1 MSSNVDQELKLAKKY
16 LAEGDTGAAEVV
28 FRRVLAQF
36 PKNHAAQTGLKT
48 LLSHQQ
54 KDKIRTVAPPQS
66 AVQAVIGLYHAGR
79 LQEAVVHGE
88 ELARQYPHYFEIYNI
103 LAAANLSLGKAEAS
117 LKYYNKALQIKP
129 DFPDAYNNMGILLY
143 EQGKL
148 DQAIANYQKA
158 ILIEPDFAD
167 AYFNLGNAFKQKGD
181 LIKAVQNY
189 QKSLLIQP
197 DDAEVLLNYGHAL
210 SGDGQFEK
218 AIEAYQRALQLQPEL
233 VDAQISLAKA
243 LMRKIHVGNSEGESL
258 DGAGPEIN
266 VAEYHNSMGVEL
278 ADKGA
283 VDAAISSYKQALKI
297 MPDYAEAYNN
307 LGLVL
312 MKKGQIATAKKNFER
327 AVEIKQDFAAGH
339 FNLGNCLLRKD
350 NFERAI
356 ASYQAALT
364 IDETYAEAHNNLGN
378 AYSKSKQPDLA
389 IKSYKAALRL
399 KPNYTDAYLN
409 LGSLQL
415 EYGHFDAAI
424 GSYQQALRVDPT
436 HAIAHSFLAY
446 IQKYDGS
453 EPHIRQ
459 MKALYQ
465 DTETSDDDRIHLG
478 FALGKVLE
486 DASDFEMSFQFLR
499 QGNHLRKKQL
509 RYDLS
514 HDRRLFSQIKTMFE
528 NRSADQIKRPTGSSQ
543 KQPIF
548 IVGMPRS
555 GTSLIEQIIS
565 SHSMVYGAGELETLA
580 RLIGQFNP
588 FQWYFSAD
596 DLSKLGQA
604 YLRSLRGFETNK
616 PLISDKMPLNFRWI
630 GFILSVL
637 PEAKIIHV
645 QRDAKAT
652 CWSIFKQYFWDAGNG
667 YAYDMKDL
675 CEYYKMY
682 RDLMGFWHSKYP
694 GKIYDLNYERLT
706 EDQETE
712 TRKLISYL
720 NLNWEDKCLDFHKNK
735 RSVKTASNV
744 QVREKMY
751 TGSSQKWRH
760 YEPYLAEMLRGLE
773 RC

>member
-1 MSSNVDQELKLAKKY
+1 M
-16 LAEGDTGAAEVV
+16 
-28 FRRVLAQF
+28 
-36 PKNHAAQTGLKT
+36 
-48 LLSHQQ
+48 
-54 KDKIRTVAPPQS
+54 
-66 AVQAVIGLYHAGR
+66 
-79 LQEAVVHGE
+79 
-88 ELARQYPHYFEIYNI
+88 
-103 LAAANLSLGKAEAS
+103 
-117 LKYYNKALQIKP
+117 
-129 DFPDAYNNMGILLY
+129 
-143 EQGKL
+143 
-148 DQAIANYQKA
+148 
-158 ILIEPDFAD
+158 
-167 AYFNLGNAFKQKGD
+167 
-181 LIKAVQNY
+181 
-189 QKSLLIQP
+189 
-197 DDAEVLLNYGHAL
+197 
-210 SGDGQFEK
+210 
-218 AIEAYQRALQLQPEL
+218 
-233 VDAQISLAKA
+233 
-243 LMRKIHVGNSEGESL
+243 
-258 DGAGPEIN
+258 
-266 VAEYHNSMGVEL
+266 
-278 ADKGA
+278 
-283 VDAAISSYKQALKI
+283 
-297 MPDYAEAYNN
+297 
-307 LGLVL
+307 
-312 MKKGQIATAKKNFER
+312 
-327 AVEIKQDFAAGH
+327 
-339 FNLGNCLLRKD
+339 
-350 NFERAI
+350 
-356 ASYQAALT
+356 
-364 IDETYAEAHNNLGN
+364 GN

-486 DASDFEMSFQFLR
+486 DASDFEMSFQFLQ

-588 FQWYFSAD
+588 FQGYFSAD
-596 DLSKLGQA
+596 GLSKLGQA
-604 YLRSLRGFETNK
+604 YLRSLRGFETHK

-652 CWSIFKQYFWDAGNG
+652 CWSIFKQYFWDEGNG

-694 GKIYDLNYERLT
+694 GKIYDLNYERFT

>member
-1 MSSNVDQELKLAKKY
+1 
-16 LAEGDTGAAEVV
+16 
-28 FRRVLAQF
+28 
-36 PKNHAAQTGLKT
+36 
-48 LLSHQQ
+48 
-54 KDKIRTVAPPQS
+54 
-66 AVQAVIGLYHAGR
+66 
-79 LQEAVVHGE
+79 
-88 ELARQYPHYFEIYNI
+88 
-103 LAAANLSLGKAEAS
+103 
-117 LKYYNKALQIKP
+117 
-129 DFPDAYNNMGILLY
+129 
-143 EQGKL
+143 
-148 DQAIANYQKA
+148 
-158 ILIEPDFAD
+158 
-167 AYFNLGNAFKQKGD
+167 
-181 LIKAVQNY
+181 
-189 QKSLLIQP
+189 
-197 DDAEVLLNYGHAL
+197 
-210 SGDGQFEK
+210 
-218 AIEAYQRALQLQPEL
+218 
-233 VDAQISLAKA
+233 
-243 LMRKIHVGNSEGESL
+243 
-258 DGAGPEIN
+258 
-266 VAEYHNSMGVEL
+266 
-278 ADKGA
+278 
-283 VDAAISSYKQALKI
+283 
-297 MPDYAEAYNN
+297 
-307 LGLVL
+307 

-339 FNLGNCLLRKD
+339 FNLGNCFLRKD
-350 NFERAI
+350 NFESAI

-486 DASDFEMSFQFLR
+486 DASDFEMSFQFLQ

-588 FQWYFSAD
+588 FQGYFSAD
-596 DLSKLGQA
+596 GLSKLGQA
-604 YLRSLRGFETNK
+604 YLRSLRGFETHK

-652 CWSIFKQYFWDAGNG
+652 CWSIFKQYFWDEGNG

-694 GKIYDLNYERLT
+694 GKIYDLYSGSLITRL
-706 EDQETE
+706 
-712 TRKLISYL
+712 LY
-720 NLNWEDKCLDFHKNK
+720 
-735 RSVKTASNV
+735 
-744 QVREKMY
+744 
-751 TGSSQKWRH
+751 
-760 YEPYLAEMLRGLE
+760 
-773 RC
+773 